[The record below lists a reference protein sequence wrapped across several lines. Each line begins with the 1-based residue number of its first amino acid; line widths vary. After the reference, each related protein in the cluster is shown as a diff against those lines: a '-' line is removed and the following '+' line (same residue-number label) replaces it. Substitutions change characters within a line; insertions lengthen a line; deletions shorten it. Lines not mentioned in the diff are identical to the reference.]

1 MSSDKSLIR
10 KYIKNLTTVI
20 VVKKY
25 NSDVDINKFKRF
37 IINCLRN
44 YCSLRLRI
52 LQNDKI
58 KDVEFKIIIACA
70 KAGIKYAIKEYNINI
85 KNEDIDKVIEYI
97 LPELLDEVHKQ
108 RANLFTQALELI
120 QNYEDKQK

>member
-20 VVKKY
+20 IVKRY

-37 IINCLRN
+37 IISCLRN

-58 KDVEFKIIIACA
+58 KDVEFKIIIACI
-70 KAGIKYAIKEYNINI
+70 KAGIKYAVKEYNVDI
-85 KNEDIDKVIEYI
+85 KDEDMDKIIEYI
-97 LPELLDEVHKQ
+97 LPELLDEIHKQ

>member
-1 MSSDKSLIR
+1 MVSDKSLIR
-10 KYIKNLTTVI
+10 KYIKNITTVI
-20 VVKKY
+20 VIRRY
-25 NSDVDINKFKRF
+25 NKNIDINKFKRF

-58 KDVEFKIIIACA
+58 KDIEFKIIIACA
-70 KAGIKYAIKEYNINI
+70 KAGIKYAIKEYNVNI
-85 KNEDIDKVIEYI
+85 KDENIDNILDYI